1 MRSKINN
8 IRSNFGFILILSF
21 FSSVTYAEVPLGTVK
36 KVIEEKSVPMWK
48 KRAEDSIALNKNS
61 SDKSWKAIWKALDNT
76 EKTVSSG
83 AALQNAT
90 SPRSQN
96 ELGASLE
103 WLRWK
108 ILTQGADGR
117 YSYAY
122 SYLLGN
128 LKNSKGDL
136 STEAAIFLNHARLSL
151 AIENARCE
159 DKTSSRNV
167 IDGYELQPGFQPILK
182 NTENLP
188 ANVKAVSWLEAI
200 AIEEMVGERPVFEKM
215 CSMGSK
221 ATLSALSKESNIKKT
236 KDKSI
241 GNAPADNNYE
251 IDTSKEKVE
260 RLPAEE
266 WRKLRRDILDKKTAE
281 AAKAL

>member
-1 MRSKINN
+1 MRSNTATIK
-8 IRSNFGFILILSF
+8 SSFAFILILSF
-21 FSSVTYAEVPLGTVK
+21 FSPLACAEAPLELVK
-36 KVIEEKSVPMWK
+36 KVISEKSVPMWK
-48 KRAEDSIALNKNS
+48 KRAQDAIALNTNP
-61 SDKSWKAIWKALDNT
+61 SDKLWKEIWNSLDNT

-128 LKNSKGDL
+128 LKDSKGDL

-151 AIENARCE
+151 AIENSRCE
-159 DKTSSRNV
+159 DKTSSRSI
-167 IDGYELQPGFQPILK
+167 IDGYELQPDFQPILK
-182 NTENLP
+182 NTANLP
-188 ANVKAVSWLEAI
+188 ANAKAVSWLEAV
-200 AIEEMVGERPVFEKM
+200 AIEEMVGERPVFERM

-221 ATLSALSKESNIKKT
+221 AMLSAISKESNIKKT
-236 KDKSI
+236 KDKDYI
-241 GNAPADNNYE
+241 GGSVNKV
-251 IDTSKEKVE
+251 DTSKEKVE
-260 RLPAEE
+260 RLPAAE
-266 WRKLRRDILDKKTAE
+266 WRKLRREILDKKTAE